1 MTETKQFG
9 RAETLLSEIVKDQP
23 RFPFA
28 QFNLGLLHEEQGH
41 LEEARSAYA
50 AEVSAYPGHF
60 KARFNLGKILF
71 RLGDAAGSREQM
83 REVIRL
89 APKQPEG
96 YLFLAR
102 GLLQESAPVETVQEL
117 VEKGLAL
124 AQAAD
129 LKALG
134 WLLLADVYNRK
145 RQPDKMNEALQKART
160 YAPAGSLVP
169 AR

>member
-1 MTETKQFG
+1 MVEGRGAGGRDRLCLFFFFKQKT
-9 RAETLLSEIVKDQP
+9 AYEISVRDWSSDVCSSDLDQP

-102 GLLQESAPVETVQEL
+102 GLLQESAPVETVQE
-117 VEKGLAL
+117 
-124 AQAAD
+124 
-129 LKALG
+129 
-134 WLLLADVYNRK
+134 
-145 RQPDKMNEALQKART
+145 
-160 YAPAGSLVP
+160 
-169 AR
+169 